1 MSKSRSHIFRPRRHL
16 FGACASIVQR
26 DEPPVEVSPIA
37 FLAFERVFWAA
48 RHVIPIGKI
57 TGLKTVKLVLS
68 GQRYCAPHHVGETEG
83 SSPNDR
89 GEHFSS
95 FGRCTVPLQPLA
107 PIAITPPP

>member
-1 MSKSRSHIFRPRRHL
+1 
-16 FGACASIVQR
+16 
-26 DEPPVEVSPIA
+26 
-37 FLAFERVFWAA
+37 
-48 RHVIPIGKI
+48 
-57 TGLKTVKLVLS
+57 VKLVLS